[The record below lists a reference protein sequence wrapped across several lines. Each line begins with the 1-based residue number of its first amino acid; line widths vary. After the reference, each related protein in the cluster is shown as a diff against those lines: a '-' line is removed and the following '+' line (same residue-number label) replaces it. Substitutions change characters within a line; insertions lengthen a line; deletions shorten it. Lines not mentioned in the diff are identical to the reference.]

1 MPPSF
6 IAAAIR
12 LGMEADGQKIV
23 CEGVQPPPDAT
34 LDERCQLY
42 AERCQVRPSRSSMQR
57 TLALLKLTRTKRLIT
72 FPRVTAMMATPSAA
86 SIKRTS
92 GRLRPKRAFF
102 WMRQA

>member
-1 MPPSF
+1 
-6 IAAAIR
+6 
-12 LGMEADGQKIV
+12 MEADGQKIV

-72 FPRVTAMMATPSAA
+72 LPRVTTMMAKPSAA

-102 WMRQA
+102 WMSQA